1 MMAGRTCEAGVESL
15 TYHGGA
21 LDVAERL
28 APDAPKPWIDL
39 STGINPHAYPLPDF
53 PAEVWARLPDRAAL
67 AGLEAAAAERYGA
80 PPGSVV
86 AGPGS
91 QALLHI
97 LARLAP
103 RGEASALAPTYG
115 GYAEAFAAAGAHLTK
130 ARSLDA
136 LAGAATA
143 VVANP
148 NNPDGRV
155 VSRRDLLALHA
166 RLAERGGLL
175 IVDEAFADFDPGAS
189 LPPALPEREAVA
201 LRSFGKTFGLA
212 GLRLGFAVASPD
224 VAAPLRAALGPWP
237 VSGPAIAIGV
247 RALTD
252 SVWFASTAARLSEE
266 AARLDALLAAGGW
279 RVVGGTRLF
288 RLAARPGASHA
299 FKRLMAAGILTRPF
313 ADRPDWLRFGIP
325 AEEAHWRRLAAAL
338 GG

>member
-1 MMAGRTCEAGVESL
+1 MAGRTCEASVDGL

-21 LDVAERL
+21 LDVAEQL
-28 APDAPKPWIDL
+28 TPDAPRPWIDL
-39 STGINPHAYPLPDF
+39 STGINPHAYPLTELDPK
-53 PAEVWARLPDRAAL
+53 VWARLPDRAAL
-67 AGLEAAAAERYGA
+67 GELEQAAAERYGA
-80 PPGSVV
+80 PAGSVV

-91 QALLHI
+91 QALLHV
-97 LARLAP
+97 LAQLAP
-103 RGEASALAPTYG
+103 HGEASALAPTYG
-115 GYAEAFAAAGAHLTK
+115 GYAEAFGAAGARLIE
-130 ARSLDA
+130 ARSLDG
-136 LAGAATA
+136 LAGVATA

-148 NNPDGRV
+148 NNPDGKV

-166 RLAERGGLL
+166 RLVERDGLL
-175 IVDEAFADFDPGAS
+175 IVDEAFADFEPGLS
-189 LPPALPEREAVA
+189 LAPVLPVSGTVI

-212 GLRLGFAVASPD
+212 GLRLGFAIASAD
-224 VAAPLRAALGPWP
+224 VGARLRAALGPWP
-237 VSGPAIAIGV
+237 VSGPAIVIGA
-247 RALTD
+247 RALAD
-252 SVWFASTAARLSEE
+252 SPWLASTAARLAED

-313 ADRPDWLRFGIP
+313 AGHPDWLQFGVP

>member
-1 MMAGRTCEAGVESL
+1 MAGRTCEAGVDGL

-39 STGINPHAYPLPDF
+39 STGINPHAYPLPDLS
-53 PAEVWARLPDRAAL
+53 PEVWARLPDRAAL
-67 AGLEAAAAERYGA
+67 AGLEGAAAGRYGA
-80 PPGSVV
+80 PAGSVV

-103 RGEASALAPTYG
+103 RGGTSALAPTYG
-115 GYAEAFAAAGAHLTK
+115 GYAEAFGAAGVGLTE
-130 ARSLDA
+130 AGTLEA
-136 LAGAATA
+136 LAGSATA

-148 NNPDGRV
+148 NNPDGRI
-155 VSRRDLLALHA
+155 VSRGDLLALHA

-175 IVDEAFADFDPGAS
+175 IVDEAFADFDPRAS
-189 LPPALPEREAVA
+189 LAPVLPGSGTVV

-224 VAAPLRAALGPWP
+224 VAGPLRAALGPWP
-237 VSGPAIAIGV
+237 VSGPAIAIGA
-247 RALTD
+247 RAFAD
-252 SVWFASTAARLSEE
+252 SAWLSAAADRLEKD
-266 AARLDALLAAGGW
+266 AARLDGLLAAGGW
-279 RVVGGTRLF
+279 RVIGGTRLF

-313 ADRPDWLRFGIP
+313 ANRPDWLRFGLP
-325 AEEAHWRRLAAAL
+325 AEEPHWRRLAAAL

>member
-1 MMAGRTCEAGVESL
+1 MAGRTCEAGVDGL

-28 APDAPKPWIDL
+28 APDAPRPWIDL
-39 STGINPHAYPLPDF
+39 STGINPHAYPLPDLP
-53 PAEVWARLPDRAAL
+53 PAVWARLPDRAAL
-67 AGLEAAAAERYGA
+67 AGLEQAAAERYGA
-80 PPGSVV
+80 PAGSVI

-91 QALLHI
+91 QALLHM
-97 LARLAP
+97 LGRLAP
-103 RGEASALAPTYG
+103 RGEACALAPTYG
-115 GYAEAFAAAGAHLTK
+115 GYAEAFGAAGGGLTE
-130 ARSLDA
+130 ACTLEA
-136 LAGAATA
+136 LGGSATA

-148 NNPDGRV
+148 NNPDGRI

-189 LPPALPEREAVA
+189 LAPVLPESRTVV

-224 VAAPLRAALGPWP
+224 VAGPLRAALGSWP
-237 VSGPAIAIGV
+237 VSGPAIAIGA
-247 RALTD
+247 RAFAD
-252 SVWFASTAARLSEE
+252 SAWFAAAADRLEKD
-266 AARLDALLAAGGW
+266 AVRLDALLAAGGW

-313 ADRPDWLRFGIP
+313 AGHPDWLRFGIP
-325 AEEAHWRRLAAAL
+325 AEEADWRRLAAAL

>member
-1 MMAGRTCEAGVESL
+1 MAGRTCEAGVDGL

-28 APDAPKPWIDL
+28 APEAPKPWIDL
-39 STGINPHAYPLPDF
+39 STGINPHAYPLPDLA
-53 PAEVWARLPDRAAL
+53 PEAWARLPDRAAL

-80 PPGSVV
+80 PAGSVV

-91 QALLHI
+91 QALLHV

-103 RGEASALAPTYG
+103 RGEACALAPTYG
-115 GYAEAFAAAGAHLTK
+115 GYAEAFGAAGVGLTE
-130 ARSLDA
+130 AGSLDA
-136 LAGAATA
+136 LAGSATA
-143 VVANP
+143 IVANP
-148 NNPDGRV
+148 NNPDGRIV
-155 VSRRDLLALHA
+155 GRRDLLALQA
-166 RLAERGGLL
+166 ELAGRGGLL

-189 LPPALPEREAVA
+189 LAPVLPASGTVA

-237 VSGPAIAIGV
+237 VSGPAIAIGA
-247 RALTD
+247 RALAD
-252 SVWFASTAARLSEE
+252 SAWLAATAARLAED
-266 AARLDALLAAGGW
+266 AARLDALLASGGW

-313 ADRPDWLRFGIP
+313 ADRPDWLRFGLP